1 LWKDPKKVHYLNIM
15 LFIEDKTAKIFK
27 KTIELNGW
35 SRTKA
40 KLVDTVCGKLCC
52 ESGSGIR
59 CLFTPGS
66 GIRDPG

>member
-1 LWKDPKKVHYLNIM
+1 M
-15 LFIEDKTAKIFK
+15 LFIEEEIAKIMK
-27 KTIELNGW
+27 KTMELKGW

-40 KLVDTVCGKLCC
+40 KLVDTVCGKHCC

-59 CLFTPGS
+59 CLFTLGY